1 MDIYK
6 GVLTLEEKILL
17 ESLETTD
24 KDQVLLDLE
33 ELLMTTPQDDE
44 AHSVLESLYEKLRTE
59 YLNIA
64 EELAELSEELDEGV

>member
-24 KDQVLLDLE
+24 KDQALLDLE
-33 ELLMTTPQDDE
+33 ELLMTTPQEDV
-44 AHSVLESLYEKLRTE
+44 AHTVIVSLYDSLRNQ
-59 YLNIA
+59 YVNIL
-64 EELAELSEELDEGV
+64 EELAELTEVHDENV